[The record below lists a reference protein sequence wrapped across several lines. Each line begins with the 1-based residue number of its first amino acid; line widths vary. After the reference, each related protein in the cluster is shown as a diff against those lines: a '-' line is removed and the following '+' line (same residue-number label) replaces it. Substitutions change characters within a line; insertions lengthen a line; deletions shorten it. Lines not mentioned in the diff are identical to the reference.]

1 MSENPWGLL
10 SRVTERDTE
19 SKLNK
24 LISGED
30 SAKARSALLEARHIE
45 PAVKSQ
51 LLKDLQERDKQKEL
65 VAQQQQQG
73 MILEGLSGLTQSSN
87 EAPEGAATGTQRQ
100 PRPSQG
106 SAKSQEEIDR
116 LSQLKQQ
123 IALSPAVDEKT
134 AKRAAVALDERIK
147 QEEKNFAKRQQV
159 EGAFNYASKIAD
171 LANSA
176 ILGDTILKPNVLH
189 PAAAEAIENAYPV
202 VFGAAQRM
210 EGVNRPT
217 VAQQKTIPKLDTS
230 SWYLT
235 KGEMTEASA
244 GAVERALGRSFSPD
258 ERSRFDSFYR
268 GDAPSWL
275 LRDGKV
281 NPADFMDYV
290 LAPPPA
296 EEISQSNEY
305 YNRGKWA
312 ALPGVGTK
320 ERASFFREV
329 DSAAPSEE
337 LARNIEAFE
346 AGVKDTEETLGGIKL
361 AVGVAGAAF
370 IAASAAPLI
379 ATIGAAAIPVVL
391 ADLAAAGIASYL
403 GSKAV
408 GGIAEVVGKTIASTA
423 GGDEFTQMA
432 VAEDAEKIGSF
443 VGGMAGGVAGSRLAP
458 KMIKSAGTK
467 IAATRAATARAATAE
482 LEGALDITHL
492 QNVKQTASSLALEVK
507 NTGRAIALSEGAVMP
522 TPSEFNATMSKIGSL
537 STSMKQTGSQLK
549 ESNQNAPENLVRYL
563 NTIGD
568 ISPLE
573 ELSSKAENQNA
584 LIMDLSAKH
593 SDLLKQNAP
602 ASEIRKS
609 LDAIHKAQ
617 QELAV
622 TMGRQIPNALEATSS
637 QMEAAFAAGLMP
649 EASSA
654 HENLM
659 QQIAQSVSTNTPIN
673 EDSVYAA
680 TLEEIAPRVPVEPE
694 VNERFEREV
703 QSKLQRKTEQ
713 MQAEALRESERAYKE
728 ELKRVT
734 VANRDVPIQNEEIL
748 DKTIVQQL
756 PVNARSIYRDF
767 ERRPSTFAENTR
779 RALIEE
785 RNVRKAKANEMYR
798 DAERGMSNII
808 LDYEDIETFDEMLS
822 KFSEEFDTVIKQTPL
837 DSGIARMR
845 KLLHFDPDKATF
857 ERMLAETKRLSDNI
871 SYEKLIAQGIDGA
884 SRRIRN
890 ELMDTIHSTLL
901 KHGPEGKAASMALQ
915 KANKYYREQVTEPYE
930 FGAIAPFFNMKTANL
945 ETLTKGILSSRDEVG
960 MLGRALPGNSPI
972 LHAMKGVYAKNR
984 LSPSSKV
991 GDMQGKGFALS
1002 DIQPVLSSG
1011 MYRSLQQMN
1020 YTPMLPE
1027 PDPYAPPDVSG
1038 IKATMDDIEVR
1049 VPVGAKMSANAIQA
1063 LLKSPAGIE
1072 HGNKMFG
1079 DAPAWQ
1085 AAKVNRIAS
1094 MITKRVEG
1102 SKGHGFFSV
1111 TAHAGKEIY
1120 KRFKSPL
1127 LDSFEGIMN
1136 AMNRPDVRS
1145 TIEASFGKD
1154 GYRSLY
1160 KEVETAYKNAN
1171 KLSPKQGA
1179 KFALKAVGLLK
1190 MPVSSLIK
1198 YFLSSAVLAKETNN
1212 IPKNIAEIGRLR
1224 GHKDGYI
1231 KNSSKGR
1238 ILEKRGPQE

>member
-1 MSENPWGLL
+1 MSDNPWGLF
-10 SRVTERDTE
+10 SRVTEQDTE
-19 SKLNK
+19 RKLNK

-30 SAKARSALLEARHIE
+30 SSKARSALLESRHIE

-51 LLKDLQERDKQKEL
+51 LLKDLQEREKQKGL
-65 VAQQQQQG
+65 AAQQQQQS
-73 MILEGLSGLTQSSN
+73 MILQGLSEGTSAYN
-87 EAPEGAATGTQRQ
+87 EGTNQPSGAQA
-100 PRPSQG
+100 RPSQG

-123 IALSPAVDEKT
+123 IALSPAVDDKT
-134 AKRAAVALDERIK
+134 AKRANVALDERIK
-147 QEEKNFAKRQQV
+147 QEEKNFAKKQQV
-159 EGAFNYASKIAD
+159 EAAFTYAGTIAD

-176 ILGDTILKPNVLH
+176 VLGGTILAPSVFH
-189 PAAAEAIENAYPV
+189 PAAAKAIEGAYPT
-202 VFGAAQRM
+202 VFGAAQRL
-210 EGVNRPT
+210 EGATKQT
-217 VAQQKTIPKLDTS
+217 VTQQKTIPRLHTD

-235 KGEMTEASA
+235 KGEMIEESA
-244 GAVERALGRSFSPD
+244 GAVQRALGRSFSPD

-290 LAPPPA
+290 LAPPPVQ
-296 EEISQSNEY
+296 EIEAGNEY

-312 ALPGVGTK
+312 ALPFVGSK
-320 ERASFFREV
+320 ERASFIREV
-329 DSAAPSEE
+329 QSATPSED
-337 LARNIEAFE
+337 LDRNIEAFE
-346 AGVKDTEETLGGIKL
+346 AGIKDTEEILGGLKL
-361 AVGVAGAAF
+361 AVGAVGAA
-370 IAASAAPLI
+370 ALVLEAAPL
-379 ATIGAAAIPVVL
+379 AVAIGAAAIPVIL
-391 ADLAAAGIASYL
+391 ADLAVAGIGAYL
-403 GSKAV
+403 GSKAL
-408 GGIAEVVGKTIASTA
+408 GGIAEVAGETIAKAS
-423 GGDEFTQMA
+423 GGDEITQR
-432 VAEDAEKIGSF
+432 VIAEDAERVGSF

-458 KMIKSAGTK
+458 KAIKGAGTK
-467 IAATRAATARAATAE
+467 IAATRAANARAATAE
-482 LEGALDITHL
+482 LEGALDITPL
-492 QNVKQTASSLALEVK
+492 QNVKQTSSSLASEIK
-507 NTGRAIALSEGAVMP
+507 NTGRAIALSDGSVMP
-522 TPSEFNATMSKIGSL
+522 TPSEFNATMSKMSAL
-537 STSMKQTGSQLK
+537 SNVMKQTGTQMK
-549 ESNQNAPENLVRYL
+549 QSNQNAPENLVKYL

-568 ISPLE
+568 VSPLE

-584 LIMDLSAKH
+584 LIMELSAKH
-593 SDLLKQNAP
+593 SDLIAQNAP
-602 ASEIRKS
+602 ADKIRKS
-609 LDAIHKAQ
+609 IDSIHKAQ

-622 TMGRQIPNALEATSS
+622 TLGRQIPNALESTTS
-637 QMEAAFAAGLMP
+637 QMEAAYAAGLMP

-659 QQIAQSVSTNTPIN
+659 QQIAQSVSTNMPIN

-680 TLEEIAPRVPVEPE
+680 TLEEIAPRVPIETE

-703 QSKLQRKTEQ
+703 QNKLQRKTEQ
-713 MQAEALRESERAYKE
+713 MQTEALRDSERAYKE

-734 VANRDVPIQNEEIL
+734 VNNKEVPAQNEEAL
-748 DKTIVQQL
+748 DKAIAQQL
-756 PVNARSIYRDF
+756 PVNARSAYRDF
-767 ERRPSTFAENTR
+767 ERRPSTLAQNTR
-779 RALIEE
+779 TALIEE
-785 RNVRKAKANEMYR
+785 RNARKAKANELYR
-798 DAERGMSNII
+798 TAEKELTNIL
-808 LDYEDIETFDEMLS
+808 LDYEDIETFDDVVA
-822 KFSEEFDTVIKQTPL
+822 KFSDEFDTVIKQTAL
-837 DSGIARMR
+837 DSGIARFR
-845 KLLHFDPDKATF
+845 KMLHFDPDKATF

-901 KHGPEGKAASMALQ
+901 RHGPAGKSASMALQ

-972 LHAMKGVYAKNR
+972 LHAMKGIYARNR
-984 LSPSSKV
+984 LTPSSKM

-1002 DIQPVLSSG
+1002 DIQPVLSPG
-1011 MYRSLQQMN
+1011 MFKSLKDMK
-1020 YTPMLPE
+1020 YTQLLPE

-1094 MITKRVEG
+1094 MITKKVEG

-1111 TAHAGKEIY
+1111 TAHAVKEIY

-1145 TIEASFGKD
+1145 TIEASFGKAV
-1154 GYRSLY
+1154 YRSLY

-1171 KLSPKQGA
+1171 KLSPKKGA
-1179 KFALKAVGLLK
+1179 LFAAKAVGLLK
-1190 MPVSSLIK
+1190 MPVSSLTK
-1198 YFLSSAVLAKETNN
+1198 YFLFSAVLAKDTNN

-1231 KNSSKGR
+1231 KNSSNGR
-1238 ILEKRGPQE
+1238 ILENKRTPE